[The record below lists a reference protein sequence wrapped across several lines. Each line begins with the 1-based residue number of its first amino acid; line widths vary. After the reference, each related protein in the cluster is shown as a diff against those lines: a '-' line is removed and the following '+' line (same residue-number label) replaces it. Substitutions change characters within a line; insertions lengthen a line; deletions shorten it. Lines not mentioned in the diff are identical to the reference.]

1 MGNVMRRRSNVRGRG
16 RPVLVSLT
24 ALVLTLAACSSG
36 GSSGSSNSGANSSG
50 SNAALDKI
58 DDAAAQKT
66 VARAFLTED
75 VKFADL
81 DPTVQ
86 EAFKRATI
94 ELTPA
99 QLDKAFECW
108 SKTSCEI
115 GKGDVTLGIAEAFG
129 QNQWRRISKMEAIL
143 QALTYPNVGKIIST
157 DAQGDLATFQSNVRS
172 LAAQGAKAIVSYNDF
187 GAAALPAFQA
197 AQAQG
202 AKISTYVGPVPGA
215 PKTSLAS
222 QVHGD
227 TCAVGKE
234 MAKVAQDDLKLT
246 GEVAILNGTPGNPQG
261 ASWNK
266 CFEDT
271 LKGGVTVGTKLDTD
285 WTLAGAFKAASALV
299 SSGKTYSGVFYDYAD
314 PIPQVIQAYDQA
326 GAKPPAI
333 VTWTSN
339 NGMAKVWEEAQGT
352 PREFPVYFTNGL
364 NWQSRVSVTSVMG
377 LLAGGNVKADIV
389 VPQPFVQAKAGL
401 YEKDRP
407 DDYPG
412 PSVLIPDAL
421 LSKMLSA
428 G

>member
-1 MGNVMRRRSNVRGRG
+1 MGNVMRRRGNLRGRG
-16 RPVLVSLT
+16 RPLLVSLT
-24 ALVLTLAACSSG
+24 ALALTLTACGSG
-36 GSSGSSNSGANSSG
+36 GSSGSSNSGASSSG

-66 VARAFLTED
+66 VSRAFLTED

-86 EAFKRATI
+86 ETFKRATI

-143 QALTYPNVGKIIST
+143 QALTYPNIGKIIST

-172 LAAQGAKAIVSYNDF
+172 LASQGAKAIVSYNDF

-202 AKISTYVGPVPGA
+202 AKISTYVGPTPDA
-215 PKTSLAS
+215 PKASLAS

-234 MAKVAQDDLKLT
+234 MAKVGQDDLHLT
-246 GEVAILNGTPGNPQG
+246 GQVAILNGTPGNPQG

-266 CFEDT
+266 CFQDA

-299 SSGKTYSGVFYDYAD
+299 SSGQTYSGVFYDYAD

-326 GAKPPAI
+326 GVKPPAI
-333 VTWTSN
+333 VTWTAN
-339 NGMAKVWEEAQGT
+339 NGMAKVWEQAQGT
-352 PREFPVYFTNGL
+352 DRAFPVYFTNGL
-364 NWQSRVSVTSVMG
+364 NWESRVSVTSVMG
-377 LLAGGNVKADIV
+377 LLGGDNVKADIV

-412 PSVLIPDAL
+412 PSVLIPDDL
-421 LSKMLSA
+421 LTKMLSA